1 MDESRPIIQS
11 EVSQKE
17 KNKYH
22 IHRIWKDVTDEPI
35 FSSNGDEI
43 ETRLG
48 DIEQGRRGW
57 DEWRENI
64 ETHSNMC
71 KLDSQRGFAV

>member
-1 MDESRPIIQS
+1 MNLEPTIQS

-22 IHRIWKDVTDEPI
+22 IHGVCKVVTDEPI
-35 FSSNGDEI
+35 LSNNGDEI

-57 DEWRENI
+57 DQWREQ
-64 ETHSNMC
+64 H
-71 KLDSQRGFAV
+71 